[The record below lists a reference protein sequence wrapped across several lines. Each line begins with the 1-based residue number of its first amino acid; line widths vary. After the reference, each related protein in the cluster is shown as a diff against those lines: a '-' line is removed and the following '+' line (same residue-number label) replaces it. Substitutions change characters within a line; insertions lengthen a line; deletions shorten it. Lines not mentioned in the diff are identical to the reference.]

1 MKTNSRTQVM
11 DAVEQLGWRVTLGD
25 VASSTGL
32 ALPETKQA
40 LLSLAQEA
48 DGHLQ
53 VAESGE
59 IAYVF
64 DKAFRTKLRLKQTQ
78 NRWRNLQ
85 QKAWGL
91 FLYGLRISFGIL
103 LLVSILL
110 ITLALIALA
119 TAGRSSDNN
128 NRSRGGGMNFIFLPR
143 LFWVGNP
150 FWSPYPYPR
159 GYGSRYGD
167 SRFANTRGSRSSS
180 SDQSEG
186 EMNFLEA
193 VYSFLFGDGDP
204 NRDLDEKR
212 YHYIASLIRQ
222 QQGVITVEQVLP
234 YLDVDPDTADD
245 REDYML
251 PILLKFDGSPEVSD
265 QGQLVY
271 RFPQLQIT
279 AASQPNQT
287 IGHQTFSQ
295 GPERSAVKSST
306 VPPTLD
312 EAEWT
317 FSKATP
323 GQLTMAGGLGVLN
336 FVLALILYGA
346 RDQVAAGAAQGSG
359 ILALVNPLVGL
370 LLAYGAAFLT
380 VPAIRWI
387 TLQRRNQKIQ
397 ERAKH
402 RRQWMSK
409 LRDPDETLQQKLAFA
424 QQFARQEVVGEGQ
437 VIYSTDRDLIEQRD
451 YELDRPEFQAL
462 FDDEKSS

>member
-78 NRWRNLQ
+78 NRWRKLQ

-150 FWSPYPYPR
+150 FWSPYPYR
-159 GYGSRYGD
+159 RDYGSRYGD
-167 SRFANTRGSRSSS
+167 SRFANTRGARSSRG
-180 SDQSEG
+180 DQAEG

-204 NRDLDEKR
+204 NQDLDEKR
-212 YHYIASLIRQ
+212 YQYIANLIRNHG
-222 QQGVITVEQVLP
+222 GVITAEQVLP

-271 RFPQLQIT
+271 RFPTLQVT
-279 AASQPNQT
+279 AGSEISQV
-287 IGHQTFSQ
+287 SQ
-295 GPERSAVKSST
+295 ANSIPA
-306 VPPTLD
+306 TLD
-312 EAEWT
+312 EVEWA

-323 GQLTMAGGLGVLN
+323 GQLTMAGGLGGLN
-336 FVLALILYGA
+336 FVLALVLYGA
-346 RDQVAAGAAQGSG
+346 RDQVAAGAAQGSE

-424 QQFARQEVVGEGQ
+424 QQFARQEVVEEGQ

-462 FDDEKSS
+462 LDDEKSS

>member
-11 DAVEQLGWRVTLGD
+11 EAVEQLGWRVTLGD

-40 LLSLAQEA
+40 LFSLAQEA

-53 VAESGE
+53 VDENGE

-78 NRWRNLQ
+78 SRWRKLQ
-85 QKAWGL
+85 QKVWGL

-110 ITLALIALA
+110 ITLALIALM

-150 FWSPYPYPR
+150 FWSPYPYRR
-159 GYGSRYGD
+159 GYASSGYGD
-167 SRFANTRGSRSSS
+167 TRFANSRGSRSARG
-180 SDQSEG
+180 DKPEG

-204 NRDLDEKR
+204 NQDLDEKR
-212 YHYIASLIRQ
+212 YQYIANMIRSHG
-222 QQGVITVEQVLP
+222 GVITAEQVLP
-234 YLDVDPDTADD
+234 YLDVDPETADD

-265 QGQLVY
+265 QGQLIY
-271 RFPQLQIT
+271 RFPQLQVT
-279 AASQPNQT
+279 AGSQPE
-287 IGHQTFSQ
+287 SQ
-295 GPERSAVKSST
+295 ASS
-306 VPPTLD
+306 VSIPATLD
-312 EAEWT
+312 EAEWA

-323 GQLTMAGGLGVLN
+323 GQLTMAGGLGALN

-346 RDQVAAGAAQGSG
+346 RDQVAAGAAQGSE

-424 QQFARQEVVGEGQ
+424 QQFARQQVVDAGQ

-451 YELDRPEFQAL
+451 YELDRPEFRAL
-462 FDDEKSS
+462 LDDEKSSQSRN